1 MKIDPR
7 DHTSALHDGR
17 RLAPTTVLLTRRLT
31 FAAAHVL
38 GRADWP
44 PERNSEVF
52 GACTREHGHNY
63 VLEVGVRG
71 VPEPATGLLI
81 DLKEL
86 DRVVRR
92 AVVDH
97 VDHRHLNRDVEF
109 LAGVNPTAENLA
121 LAFWKEIERDLQGAT
136 LERLRL
142 VETENN
148 AVEVTRS

>member
-1 MKIDPR
+1 MKIDTR
-7 DHTSALHDGR
+7 ERTSAQHAVRL
-17 RLAPTTVLLTRRLT
+17 LAPTTVLLTRRLT

-38 GRADWP
+38 GRVDWP
-44 PERNSEVF
+44 PERNADIF

-63 VLEVGVRG
+63 VLEVSVRG
-71 VPEPATGLLI
+71 APDPATGLVI

-109 LAGVNPTAENLA
+109 LLGVIPTAENLA
-121 LAFWKEIERDLQGAT
+121 LAFWAEIERDLRGAT
-136 LERLRL
+136 MERLRL